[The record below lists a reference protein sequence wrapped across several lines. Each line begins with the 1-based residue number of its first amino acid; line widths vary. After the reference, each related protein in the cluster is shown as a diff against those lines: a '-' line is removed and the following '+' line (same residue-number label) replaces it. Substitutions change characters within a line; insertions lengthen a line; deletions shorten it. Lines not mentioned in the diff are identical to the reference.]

1 METAAYDNIISGI
14 YRAAAGLGEWR
25 APLESITREFGLWA
39 SQIIGVDKR
48 SQTLTF
54 SVEGGEPPESALDY
68 LRTYHA
74 INPRLMPSMQLRLG
88 EWMHCHEHFNEQ
100 YVANS
105 AFYQDFLIPYGGR
118 YLSGTKI
125 IDDEHHLVML
135 GAMRGYGAQ
144 PLNQE
149 EVQWLT
155 RIRSHVV
162 EAMGTY
168 LHLRTTYAQAGVG
181 KLLLDEFRY
190 PAVLVDQHR
199 AIVYKN
205 QSAAKLLA
213 KSEALVSANNLL
225 RCKGSEDDTNMLEA
239 LRSLGLNRPVPPGV
253 TTNPAAGAT
262 TSAPARR
269 NRGFVRLAKTVG
281 GRGMA
286 LFLTAIWPD
295 EVMQSFGHT
304 SLALLVLHEPSN
316 ERKFDPFIIG
326 EIFGLTP
333 AESRVAVCVAQ
344 GKSIEKIAQD
354 YGVLQSTIRSQL
366 KSIFAKTGT
375 GRQSEIASLLAGLPD
390 L

>member
-1 METAAYDNIISGI
+1 MEAATYDSIISGI

-39 SQIIGVDKR
+39 TQIIGVDKR

-68 LRTYHA
+68 LRSYHA

-88 EWMHCHEHFNEQ
+88 EWMHCHEHFDDQ
-100 YVANS
+100 FVANS

-149 EVQWLT
+149 EVQWFK
-155 RIRSHVV
+155 RIRSHMQ
-162 EAMGTY
+162 EAIGTY

-181 KLLLDEFRY
+181 KRLLDEFRY
-190 PAVLVDQHR
+190 PAVLVDQYR

-213 KSEALVSANNLL
+213 KSETLVSANNLL
-225 RCKGSEDDTNMLEA
+225 RCKGSKDDTNMLEA
-239 LRSLGLNRPVPPGV
+239 LRSLGLNRPPSPGA
-253 TTNPAAGAT
+253 TANAPAGAPT
-262 TSAPARR
+262 NAPARR
-269 NRGFVRLAKTVG
+269 NRVFVRLTKSVG
-281 GRGMA
+281 GRGA
-286 LFLTAIWPD
+286 ARRCSSRRFA
-295 EVMQSFGHT
+295 
-304 SLALLVLHEPSN
+304 
-316 ERKFDPFIIG
+316 RKRSCRVSA
-326 EIFGLTP
+326 TP
-333 AESRVAVCVAQ
+333 RSRSWCCMSRRTNA
-344 GKSIEKIAQD
+344 S
-354 YGVLQSTIRSQL
+354 STRS
-366 KSIFAKTGT
+366 SSARFSA
-375 GRQSEIASLLAGLPD
+375 
-390 L
+390 